1 MVAPALLDRLED
13 DVRRRR
19 ILEAAI
25 ATFLRY
31 GYRKTSMEEV
41 ARAADISRQ
50 GLYLH
55 FPTKEDLF
63 RAGVAHIFA
72 DAIGLAGARL
82 RAADASLEEKLV
94 GALDEWI
101 GRFVG
106 MIGGDVSD
114 LEAASKH
121 LVGPLIAEGEAAFL
135 ADVTKVIR
143 TAGLAAAYRSAGLT
157 AKQLAETLLATG
169 RGLEHSC
176 ATRAEF
182 TERFSIAVR
191 AMCTPLGG

>member
-1 MVAPALLDRLED
+1 MVAAPLLPDD

-63 RAGVAHIFA
+63 RAGVAAVFDGA
-72 DAIGLAGARL
+72 LAGATQRL
-82 RAADASLEEKLV
+82 RDADASLENKLV
-94 GALDEWI
+94 GAFDEWI

-106 MIGGDVSD
+106 MVGGDVSD
-114 LEAASKH
+114 LETASKH
-121 LVGPLIAEGEAAFL
+121 LVGPMLTEGEAAFVD
-135 ADVTKVIR
+135 AVTKVIR
-143 TAGLAAAYRSAGLT
+143 TSGLAAAYRPAGLT
-157 AKQLAETLLATG
+157 AKQLSETLIATA
-169 RGLEHSC
+169 RGLKHTC
-176 ATRAEF
+176 ATRADF
-182 TERFSIAVR
+182 VERIRVAVR
-191 AMCTPLGG
+191 ALCAITDNS

>member
-1 MVAPALLDRLED
+1 MVAPAVAAQDE

-19 ILEAAI
+19 LLEAAI

-31 GYRKTSMEEV
+31 GYRKTSMDAV

-63 RAGVAHIFA
+63 RAGVAYIFA

-82 RAADASLEEKLV
+82 RGAETTLEEKLV
-94 GALDEWI
+94 GAFDEWI

-114 LEAASKH
+114 L
-121 LVGPLIAEGEAAFL
+121 
-135 ADVTKVIR
+135 
-143 TAGLAAAYRSAGLT
+143 
-157 AKQLAETLLATG
+157 
-169 RGLEHSC
+169 
-176 ATRAEF
+176 
-182 TERFSIAVR
+182 
-191 AMCTPLGG
+191 

>member
-1 MVAPALLDRLED
+1 MSAPALIAPEED
-13 DVRRRR
+13 GRRRR

-63 RAGVAHIFA
+63 RAGVSFIFA
-72 DAIGLAGARL
+72 DAVTNAGARL

-94 GALDEWI
+94 GAFDEWI

-121 LVGPLIAEGEAAFL
+121 LVGPLIAEGEAAFV
-135 ADVTKVIR
+135 ADVTRVVR
-143 TAGLAAAYRSAGLT
+143 AEGLAGAYRSAGLT
-157 AKQLAETLLATG
+157 AKQLAETLNATA
-169 RGLEHSC
+169 RGLKHSC

-182 TERFSIAVR
+182 VERFSIAVR
-191 AMCTPLGG
+191 AMCAPLAG

>member
-1 MVAPALLDRLED
+1 MVAPAVPAQDD

-31 GYRKTSMEEV
+31 GYRKTSMEQV

-63 RAGVAHIFA
+63 RAGVAFVFA
-72 DAIGLAGARL
+72 GALAGATTEL
-82 RAADASLEEKLV
+82 RDADASIEDKLV
-94 GALDEWI
+94 GAFDEWI

-135 ADVTKVIR
+135 EALTKVVR
-143 TAGLAAAYRSAGLT
+143 TAGLVGAYRSAGLT
-157 AKQLAETLLATG
+157 AKQLAETLNATA
-169 RGLEHSC
+169 RGLKHSC